1 MKLTLLAVGTKP
13 PRWVSEGFETYR
25 KRMPRHLPV
34 DLIEVPG
41 GPTGK
46 NQSPQA
52 VRSQEGKA
60 IRSRIPPNTNLI
72 ALEVKGKPWTTAQ
85 LARHLQQ
92 WQMDGSGV
100 TFLIGGAEGL
110 DPELLE
116 AAGHQ
121 WSLGP
126 LTLPHALV
134 RVVVAEQLYR
144 AWSINAN
151 HPYHRA

>member
-25 KRMPRHLPV
+25 KRMPKHLSL

-41 GPTGK
+41 GPTGR
-46 NQSPQA
+46 NQSPHE
-52 VRSQEGKA
+52 VRTLEGKSL
-60 IRSRIPPNTNLI
+60 RSRIPSNSVLI
-72 ALEVKGKPWTTAQ
+72 ALEIKGKTWTTAQ
-85 LARHLQQ
+85 LAEHLQQ

-100 TFLIGGAEGL
+100 TFLVGGAEGL
-110 DPELLE
+110 DPALLKE
-116 AAGHQ
+116 ARHR